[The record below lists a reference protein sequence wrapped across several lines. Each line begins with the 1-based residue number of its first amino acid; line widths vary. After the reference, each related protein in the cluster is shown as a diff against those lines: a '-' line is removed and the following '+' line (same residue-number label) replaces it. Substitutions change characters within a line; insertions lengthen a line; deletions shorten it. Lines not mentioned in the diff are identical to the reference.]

1 MPTACKN
8 RPARNGRSRL
18 AWLLCLLPVLLAA
31 PAHSQ
36 CLGDAAR
43 RERERKQDQP
53 HRATH
58 VYTNEDL
65 ARPQI
70 LRPED
75 RERIQAAQKKAA
87 PAASEPAAAVS
98 GSDSKTDS
106 LPLGEVA
113 RRYRA
118 LQQARQRSEPQLR
131 APLPAMDMPVL
142 AHPAFAR
149 PPARIAPPPAPP
161 GFARPE
167 RPRAGKA
174 MRGEELSGGARV
186 RVQPGDTLWKLA
198 KEYLGRGTDWLLLA
212 AINPQ
217 VAAPTRL
224 RVGAWVCLPDRAPA
238 MQPLKRVRVHGGD
251 SLWKLAQAQFGNGEA
266 WNCIAQANPQLQ
278 NPDRIFPGQAL
289 AMPASC
295 PATVRLQH
303 L

>member
-1 MPTACKN
+1 MPPACK
-8 RPARNGRSRL
+8 PFSVSNGRSGL
-18 AWLLCLLPVLLAA
+18 WWLLCLLPLLLAA

-36 CLGDAAR
+36 SLGAVAR
-43 RERERKQDQP
+43 QERERKQNQP
-53 HRATH
+53 RRATH

-75 RERIQAAQKKAA
+75 RERLQAAQKKAT
-87 PAASEPAAAVS
+87 PAASQPAAGVA
-98 GSDSKTDS
+98 GIDSKTDS
-106 LPLGEVA
+106 LTLGEVA

-118 LQQARQRSEPQLR
+118 LQQARQRSEPQWR
-131 APLPAMDMPVL
+131 PPLPAMSAPVL
-142 AHPAFAR
+142 AHPAFSW
-149 PPARIAPPPAPP
+149 PPARIAAPAVPPS
-161 GFARPE
+161 FATPE

-174 MRGEELSGGARV
+174 MRSEERSGGVRV

-198 KEYLGRGTDWLLLA
+198 KEHLGRGTDWLLLA

-217 VAAPTRL
+217 VGVPTRL
-224 RVGAWVCLPDRAPA
+224 RVGARVRLPDRAPA
-238 MQPLKRVRVHGGD
+238 MQPLKRIRVNRGD

-266 WNCIAQANPQLQ
+266 WRCIAHANPQLR
-278 NPDRIFPGQAL
+278 NADLIFSGQTL

-295 PATVRLQH
+295 TATVRLQH